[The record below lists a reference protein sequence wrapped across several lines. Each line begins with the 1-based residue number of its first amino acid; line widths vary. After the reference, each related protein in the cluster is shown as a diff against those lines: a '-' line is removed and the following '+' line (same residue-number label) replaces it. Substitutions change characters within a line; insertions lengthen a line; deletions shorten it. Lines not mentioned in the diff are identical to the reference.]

1 MLNFKKTLTTLVLAG
16 SLLSNT
22 SHADIIIS
30 GTRIIYDENKK
41 DVSIRL
47 ENKGTRPLLVQN
59 WIDLGNDNAD
69 PGSIK
74 APFVSTPPVSRIEPK
89 HGQSVKVMFT
99 QTTALPKDRESVF
112 WFNVLEVPPKADA
125 NKEENKSLLQLA
137 FRTRIKLFYRPSGLT
152 LSADKAH
159 TRLTFTRDGQHY
171 ILKNDSPYHINILGL
186 KETANSRDLAEEG
199 TMIAPYSQF
208 TLPAAAGLPAGN
220 HYSLTLIDDFG
231 AINTYPLSLN

>member
-1 MLNFKKTLTTLVLAG
+1 MKIHIMKKIILTLLLLTVTFVSPANVIINSTRVIYPQG
-16 SLLSNT
+16 SKEVPVQLFNT
-22 SHADIIIS
+22 GAQQA
-30 GTRIIYDENKK
+30 
-41 DVSIRL
+41 
-47 ENKGTRPLLVQN
+47 LVQA
-59 WIDLGNDNAD
+59 WIDDGNPDSTPETANV
-69 PGSIK
+69 
-74 APFVSTPPVSRIEPK
+74 PFILTPPVVKINGK
-89 HGQSVKVMFT
+89 NGQQLRVKMTPV
-99 QTTALPKDRESVF
+99 QLPADRESLF
-112 WFNVLEVPPKADA
+112 YLNLLDIPPLPENSADKNMMQIA
-125 NKEENKSLLQLA
+125 IRS
-137 FRTRIKLFYRPSGLT
+137 RIKLFYRPSGLT

>member
-1 MLNFKKTLTTLVLAG
+1 MT
-16 SLLSNT
+16 
-22 SHADIIIS
+22 
-30 GTRIIYDENKK
+30 
-41 DVSIRL
+41 
-47 ENKGTRPLLVQN
+47 PVQ
-59 WIDLGNDNAD
+59 
-69 PGSIK
+69 
-74 APFVSTPPVSRIEPK
+74 
-89 HGQSVKVMFT
+89 
-99 QTTALPKDRESVF
+99 LPADRESLF
-112 WFNVLEVPPKADA
+112 YLNLLDIPPLPENSADKNMMQIA
-125 NKEENKSLLQLA
+125 IRS
-137 FRTRIKLFYRPSGLT
+137 RIKLFYRPSGLT

>member
-1 MLNFKKTLTTLVLAG
+1 MMQIA
-16 SLLSNT
+16 
-22 SHADIIIS
+22 
-30 GTRIIYDENKK
+30 
-41 DVSIRL
+41 IR
-47 ENKGTRPLLVQN
+47 
-59 WIDLGNDNAD
+59 
-69 PGSIK
+69 S
-74 APFVSTPPVSRIEPK
+74 
-89 HGQSVKVMFT
+89 
-99 QTTALPKDRESVF
+99 
-112 WFNVLEVPPKADA
+112 
-125 NKEENKSLLQLA
+125 
-137 FRTRIKLFYRPSGLT
+137 RIKLFYRPSGLT